1 MTSPADLNIS
11 GKQDP
16 SNKDYFDITINPLKL
31 VTTYGFQF
39 QWIFEDKELNK
50 KVGDNWSN
58 VFPVTTISDS
68 INKPQFRSADLSYT
82 GNTLIVS
89 WTGKDYLGADYKG
102 NIQRVDIWAKG
113 GSFGSDY
120 KVVGSFQK
128 AGSQTI
134 TAAAAQYYVKLQAVS
149 NSGGVSLFSDEQTI
163 ITESPLIVDL
173 TPPANP
179 TAPGVVAGV
188 DPKDQ
193 TGFSAYATFSW
204 THHPNADTNGTR
216 GYRIRWTY
224 DTTNPIYEYGFVDY
238 PNNSYTATGLIPNVE
253 YTFQVASVDQFNN
266 TQTYLPGG
274 TFTATDPTISDG
286 WARLKSYISIGG
298 ATGDLFKFG
307 TGINTSINTSL
318 TTTPSLSTNTYNG
331 IILNK
336 TGNNNNYWL
345 TTGQFRV
352 GGNTQFMYWDG
363 TNLSITG
370 DLGVGGGATIAGNL
384 FMKTTGASI
393 YSGSIVNDT
402 LPDGTR
408 GFVLNNNGLLV
419 QDNGTG
425 SNRKYVRLDPTTGTL
440 FANNAQITGEV
451 VITSGATKTAIDDAA
466 SKAQTATNNVTTL
479 TGQVAQKARV
489 FRDASYSTSN
499 RPTPSAIGDIW
510 IDVNDNN
517 KMYVASTTA
526 STGWILS
533 QDSSSK
539 LDSATFSK
547 SEIIGKLN
555 AGIVGASGTTISGSV
570 IATGAIISNNVS
582 AGERG
587 IRGDTFTSAGSIFDL
602 DNGTISTPNFKINS
616 AGNAEFKGSIK
627 SGSTVTGA
635 QITGGSL
642 AITGTDIFGA
652 TQTVSVADGLIS
664 ISSTGTSF
672 LSGGAMTISGKN
684 LSNQNVSSNVGA
696 AYFSLTDP
704 SNTGIITMSG
714 TGTMQIY
721 TGGGNSGQVILGGP
735 DNNTNLSI
743 QGKLTVG
750 GGLNTSGG
758 TAVVVGSSV
767 GTPVVRNIGA
777 GTGPKSSSATDGIQ
791 GDIWIQYT

>member
-1 MTSPADLNIS
+1 MSTPSDLNIS
-11 GKQDP
+11 GKPDP
-16 SNKDYFDITINPLKL
+16 SNKDYYDITINPLKL
-31 VTTYGFQF
+31 STNYAFQF
-39 QWIFEDKELNK
+39 QWIFQDKSLNE
-50 KVGDNWSN
+50 KVKESWSN
-58 VFPVTTISDS
+58 IFKVTTPSDG
-68 INKPQFRSADLSYT
+68 INPPRFVSSDLGYT
-82 GNTLIVS
+82 GNTLLVS
-89 WTGKDYLGADYKG
+89 WNGKDNLNQDYKG
-102 NIQRVDIWAKG
+102 NLARVDIYAKG
-113 GSFGSDY
+113 GSFGSEY
-120 KVVGSFQK
+120 KVVGSFSK
-128 AGSQTI
+128 AGTQTI
-134 TAAAAQYYVKLQAVS
+134 TAQAAQYYVKLQAVS
-149 NSGGVSLFSDEQTI
+149 NSGGVSGFSLEQTI

-179 TAPGVVAGV
+179 TSPNVVAGV
-188 DPKDQ
+188 DPNDP
-193 TGFSAYATFSW
+193 TGFNAYATFSW
-204 THHPNADTNGTR
+204 THHSSAATNGTR
-216 GYRIRWTY
+216 AYRIRWTY
-224 DTTNPIYEYGFVDY
+224 DTVNPVYEYGIVDY
-238 PNNSYTATGLIPNVE
+238 PNNSYTATGLIPNIE

-266 TQTYLPGG
+266 TQEYLPGG

-307 TGINTSINTSL
+307 TGIATSINTSL
-318 TTTPSLSTNTYNG
+318 TTTPSLSSGNYNG

-336 TGNNNNYWL
+336 TGNNNNFWL

-384 FMKTTGASI
+384 FMKTSGASI
-393 YSGSIVNDT
+393 YSGTIVNDT

-425 SNRKYVRLDPTTGTL
+425 ANRKYVRLDPTTGTI
-440 FANNAQITGEV
+440 FANNAQITGAL
-451 VITSGATKTAIDDAA
+451 VITSGATKDAIDDAA

-539 LDSATFSK
+539 LDSAAFSK
-547 SEIIGKLN
+547 SEIIDKLN

-616 AGNAEFKGSIK
+616 AGNAEFKGSVK
-627 SGSTVTGA
+627 AGST
-635 QITGGSL
+635 ITGSDV
-642 AITGTDIFGA
+642 ITSSASESTTSMGKLKLNGTSANFEFLGASDAVQGRMYAYNDGNEIIIQHGTRTTFGYPSSSGYLSINSTTIA
-652 TQTVSVADGLIS
+652 LGHTNSAGAHTRGIS
-664 ISSTGTSF
+664 ISSSGSTDFRGGSVSTLTGSTLSF
-672 LSGGAMTISGKN
+672 
-684 LSNQNVSSNVGA
+684 
-696 AYFSLTDP
+696 P
-704 SNTGIITMSG
+704 SF
-714 TGTMQIY
+714 
-721 TGGGNSGQVILGGP
+721 
-735 DNNTNLSI
+735 
-743 QGKLTVG
+743 
-750 GGLNTSGG
+750 
-758 TAVVVGSSV
+758 
-767 GTPVVRNIGA
+767 RNISA
-777 GTGPKSSSATDGIQ
+777 GTGAKTSSDTDGVL
-791 GDIWIQYT
+791 GDIWIQFS